1 MSSSAQNTKA
11 EGRHP
16 FIALALSGG
25 GARAMAFHLG
35 CLRAL
40 HDRGIL
46 AKVRVISTVSGGS
59 VLGAYYAYG
68 PADFETFE
76 KNVVSLLRSGIQG
89 AIAREVLFT
98 AQLPKI
104 LGTLLVTG
112 SLSVVLGAAGI
123 FLSLMRRLVG
133 LPTIGIERGLA
144 AIARSLPI
152 WASVTTAFERA
163 LARRLFGSKTM
174 VEVARSDLEVVINAC
189 DLRTGTAFRFGSRRS
204 SGWRYGEIAG
214 RTPSVAKAVAAS
226 AAFPILL
233 PPLIETFDFRKGGR
247 EYRDTVAL
255 TDGGVFENLGV
266 AVLEPGR
273 SQNITVAYPTT
284 HIISLNAGAGQM
296 ESEGTHFWWI
306 GRVGRSFSA
315 VHRKVQDATYQRLHK
330 FAESGELEAFGMIY
344 LGQQDNR
351 LPWSPPDLVRREEVS
366 KYPTDFAPISRNNL
380 ELLTKRGE
388 QLTQIIVDR
397 YLSQLGD

>member
-1 MSSSAQNTKA
+1 MCSNVQNTKGN
-11 EGRHP
+11 GRKP
-16 FIALALSGG
+16 FLALALSGG

-40 HDRGIL
+40 HDRRIL
-46 AKVRVISTVSGGS
+46 QKVRVISTVSGGS

-68 PADFETFE
+68 PTDFETFDR
-76 KNVVSLLRSGIQG
+76 NVVAVLESGIQG

-98 AQLPKI
+98 SQLPKI

-112 SLSVVLGAAGI
+112 T
-123 FLSLMRRLVG
+123 LSLALWVARVLLSLPRRLMG
-133 LPTIGIERGLA
+133 LPTIGIERTLA
-144 AIARSLPI
+144 AAARSLPI
-152 WASVTTAFERA
+152 WGSLTTAFERA
-163 LARRLFGSKTM
+163 LVRRLFGNKTM
-174 VEVARSDLEVVINAC
+174 ADVAKPDLEVVINAC
-189 DLRTGTAFRFGSRRS
+189 DLRTGTSFRFGSRRS
-204 SGWRYGEIAG
+204 GGWRYGEVCG
-214 RTPSVAKAVAAS
+214 PPPSVAKAVASS

-247 EYRDTVAL
+247 EYQDRVVL

-266 AVLEPGR
+266 SPLEPGR
-273 SQNITVAYPTT
+273 SSDITVAFPTT

-296 ESEGTHFWWI
+296 ESDLTYFWWV
-306 GRVGRSFSA
+306 GRVAQSFSA
-315 VHRKVQDATYQRLHK
+315 VHRKVQDATYQRLHN
-330 FAESGELEAFGMIY
+330 FVENGELEAFGMIY

-351 LPWSPPDLVRREEVS
+351 LPWSPPELVRREEVS
-366 KYPTDFAPISRNNL
+366 EYPTDFAPISPKNL

-397 YLSQLGD
+397 YLSQIGD